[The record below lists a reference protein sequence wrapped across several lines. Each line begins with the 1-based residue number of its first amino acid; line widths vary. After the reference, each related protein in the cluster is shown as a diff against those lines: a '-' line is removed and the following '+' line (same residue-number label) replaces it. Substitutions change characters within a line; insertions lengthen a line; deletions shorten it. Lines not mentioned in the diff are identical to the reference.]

1 MSDFYVESS
10 AHLLRM
16 QGDTSLPAG
25 RVTLQGAKFELSK
38 PENNG
43 LEVDNYRGEL
53 MLGPDQFYVGNPIH
67 RFVQQGD
74 APFALTLLEGT
85 FYNSKPDFRLAPSA
99 KLAVVGVY
107 LVGLDAKD
115 NVTVGNVEV
124 ADTGS
129 AEALARVARGLD
141 DLRRLG
147 ALDLEMKQGQ

>member
-1 MSDFYVESS
+1 
-10 AHLLRM
+10 M
-16 QGDTSLPAG
+16 QGDASLPAG

-53 MLGPDQFYVGNPIH
+53 MLGPYQFYVGNPIH

-85 FYNSKPDFRLAPSA
+85 FYNSKPEFRLAPST
-99 KLAVVGVY
+99 KLAVIGIY
-107 LVGLDAKD
+107 LIGLDAKD
-115 NVTVGNVEV
+115 NATIGNFDA

-129 AEALARVARGLD
+129 AEALARVVRGLD

-147 ALDLEMKQGQ
+147 AIDLEMNHPE